1 MLCIEFDSHKFD
13 KSILVGVVHIL
24 KAITILTGEQWN
36 LSTLFVVSHF
46 SSTKVSP
53 GRRLKLD
60 SRKSV
65 PFPLNRGVSS
75 TEVTNIKIMWTF
87 FRDQI
92 LCPPNGGVPW
102 IDVSQRRSST
112 VLLCS
117 WEKTNCIVIFLRQNR
132 DIVVSWIPEVFFSC
146 MRRDALV
153 SIASLRASITILQ
166 RSSLNLQGS
175 WRIFTKMS
183 LRSSEGSFQDP
194 EGSSYILKGSQLGSK
209 RFLRIWFKDP

>member
-1 MLCIEFDSHKFD
+1 MLCVEFDSHRFRR
-13 KSILVGVVHIL
+13 SILVGVVHVL
-24 KAITILTGEQWN
+24 KAITILTSEQWN

-53 GRRLKLD
+53 GRGVKNRPG
-60 SRKSV
+60 SRKRGS
-65 PFPLNRGVSS
+65 FPLNRGVSA
-75 TEVTNIKIMWTF
+75 TEVTNIKIMWSF

-92 LCPPNGGVPW
+92 LCPLNGGVPW

-117 WEKTNCIVIFLRQNR
+117 WEKTNCIVIVLTQNR

-175 WRIFTKMS
+175 WRIFTNIS
-183 LRSSEGSFQDP
+183 LRSFEGSFQDP
-194 EGSSYILKGSQLGSK
+194 EGSSYILKGS
-209 RFLRIWFKDP
+209 

>member
-1 MLCIEFDSHKFD
+1 MLCVEFDSHRFRR
-13 KSILVGVVHIL
+13 SILVGVVHVL
-24 KAITILTGEQWN
+24 KAIAILTSEQWN

-53 GRRLKLD
+53 GRRLKPGP
-60 SRKSV
+60 RKSV

-92 LCPPNGGVPW
+92 LCPLNGGVPW

-117 WEKTNCIVIFLRQNR
+117 WENTYCIVIVLGQYR
-132 DIVVSWIPEVFFSC
+132 DIVVSWIPEVFFFAHAA
-146 MRRDALV
+146 RYFGVDRLLENV
-153 SIASLRASITILQ
+153 
-166 RSSLNLQGS
+166 N
-175 WRIFTKMS
+175 
-183 LRSSEGSFQDP
+183 
-194 EGSSYILKGSQLGSK
+194 
-209 RFLRIWFKDP
+209 